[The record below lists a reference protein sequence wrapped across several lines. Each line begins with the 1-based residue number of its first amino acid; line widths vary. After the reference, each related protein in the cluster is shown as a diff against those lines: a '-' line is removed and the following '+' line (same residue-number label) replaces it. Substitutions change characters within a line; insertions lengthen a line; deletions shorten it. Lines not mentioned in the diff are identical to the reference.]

1 MNPNIVD
8 VTLENFQQE
17 VLQASFEKPVIVDF
31 WAPWC
36 GPCKVLKPL
45 LEKLANDYAGRFKL
59 ALINSDE
66 NQEIAYQFGVRSIPT
81 VKAVVNGQLAD
92 EFTGALPEAKLKEFL
107 DRLVGPAP
115 LSLREQAA
123 EQKAAGNL
131 EGALAMLVQASQEN
145 PTDEAIRLDAVEVL
159 MALGRSEDAQ
169 PILDA
174 PYEQEKERAQA
185 LRTRMELASTKVDTS
200 ALEAKL
206 AANPDDHASRLELAR
221 ACIAGNRYEDALEA
235 ALEVV
240 RRDRSFDDDAGRK
253 TLLQFFEV
261 LGTVEG
267 GGALIRKYRRL
278 LSTLLN

>member
-66 NQEIAYQFGVRSIPT
+66 NQDIAYQFGVRSIPT

-92 EFTGALPEAKLKEFL
+92 EFTGALPEGQLKEFL

-115 LSLREQAA
+115 LSLRDQAA
-123 EQKAAGNL
+123 ELKAAGDL
-131 EGALAMLVQASQEN
+131 EGALAMLVQASQQS
-145 PTDEAIRLDAVEVL
+145 PSDEAIRLDAVEVL
-159 MALGRSEDAQ
+159 MALGRNEDAQ

-185 LRTRMELASTKVDTS
+185 LRTRMELASVKVDTS
-200 ALEAKL
+200 ALEATL
-206 AANPDDHASRLELAR
+206 AANPDDHATRLELAR

-240 RRDRSFDDDAGRK
+240 RRDRTFDDDAGRK

-261 LGTVEG
+261 LGTVDG
-267 GGALIRKYRRL
+267 GAALIRKYRRL
-278 LSTLLN
+278 LSMLLN